1 MKYGANIDGDFPIC
15 HKEEE
20 NINLLFK
27 NCELGYSIWPTIN
40 INCPNPN
47 NKTLTLLMA
56 RAYLDS

>member
-1 MKYGANIDGDFPIC
+1 MAISLSVIKKKKISIF
-15 HKEEE
+15 
-20 NINLLFK
+20 NLK
-27 NCELGYSIWPTIN
+27 IVNWIIVIWPTIN